1 MLKPLTKTDYRQLF
15 CAALRSGK
23 YEQVEGENWCDNKVC
38 ALGVGV
44 REGLFEDNRDLD
56 IFTRCANNLNGA
68 PSSFYEDA
76 SRKLDLNICQV
87 EAIYSMNDEKVP
99 FEDIAVWIEAQP

>member
-23 YEQVEGENWCDNKVC
+23 YEQIKGEGWCGNKVC

-44 REGLFEDNRDLD
+44 RENLFEDNSHMNWLHVREQGLTYD
-56 IFTRCANNLNGA
+56 
-68 PSSFYEDA
+68 FYEDA
-76 SRKLDLNICQV
+76 ARKLALDDHQI
-87 EAIYSMNDEKVP
+87 AKIYEMNDDEKVP
-99 FEDIAVWIEAQP
+99 FEDIAAWIEKQP